1 MAGKQLRPEDL
12 GVTVSLDQG
21 QLVFTAGNSYMCTL
35 YVNSFKFFCPPE
47 VPSAKTMQVS
57 SSLCFCRNSCHM

>member
-1 MAGKQLRPEDL
+1 
-12 GVTVSLDQG
+12 
-21 QLVFTAGNSYMCTL
+21 MCTL

>member
-1 MAGKQLRPEDL
+1 MAGQQLRPEDL

-35 YVNSFKFFCPPE
+35 YVNSFKFFLPTRGPKCKDHA
-47 VPSAKTMQVS
+47 SFFITLLLS
-57 SSLCFCRNSCHM
+57 

>member
-1 MAGKQLRPEDL
+1 MAGQQLRPEDL

-21 QLVFTAGNSYMCTL
+21 QLVFTAGNSYMCML
-35 YVNSFKFFCPPE
+35 ILKFFCPSE

-57 SSLCFCRNSCHM
+57 SSLCFCCNSCHM